1 MLFLIILGNSKNKY
15 KPKLLYNFV
24 FMIAKIWDIWCN
36 SVDWINWPDCRL
48 VYSDC
53 PISSLI
59 DLNMIRTRNTIFAS
73 IYSGDEYRKAIELFK
88 QEYDFCNFK
97 SNFYYDN
104 KETRDS
110 LEYFAS
116 FLVET
121 KLSIVFNGFLRLEGL
136 I

>member
-1 MLFLIILGNSKNKY
+1 
-15 KPKLLYNFV
+15 
-24 FMIAKIWDIWCN
+24 
-36 SVDWINWPDCRL
+36 
-48 VYSDC
+48 
-53 PISSLI
+53 
-59 DLNMIRTRNTIFAS
+59 MIRTRNTIFAS